1 MAVGLTCLLGLGM
14 ELNVSQL
21 LMQPSGS
28 SREYHLDEIV
38 NLTEDIREARILGRV
53 NLLRTNKSV
62 WVSAALDSAID
73 SECGR
78 CLAPYSHPI
87 HLDIEE
93 EFVPTLNPLTGA
105 KSPPPDNDIKDYCVI
120 DENHILD
127 LTDTVREYTIM
138 ALPMKPLCD
147 HQLRRPLSHLWSG
160 PESDSLLLRS
170 ASGRSLGA
178 ASRTDVGNAGKK
190 LGTKRESP
198 NAATTEEETFQEAK
212 GRALRPLRH
221 QGPLPLP
228 MPAVSARAPPS
239 QGLPHL
245 RLLQRARGNPR
256 SQFRR
261 ILSRPSRTEISY
273 PQSSTWSF

>member
-1 MAVGLTCLLGLGM
+1 M

-28 SREYHLDEIV
+28 SREYFLDEV
-38 NLTEDIREARILGRV
+38 ASLTEDIREARIQGRV

-78 CLAPYSHPI
+78 CLTLYSHPI

-93 EFVPTLNPLTGA
+93 EFVPTLNPLTGS
-105 KSPPPDNDIKDYCVI
+105 KVPPPDNEVKDYCVI

-147 HQLRRPLSHLWSG
+147 HQCAGLCPTCGADLNLTDCSCEAPLDARW
-160 PESDSLLLRS
+160 
-170 ASGRSLGA
+170 
-178 ASRTDVGNAGKK
+178 
-190 LGTKRESP
+190 
-198 NAATTEEETFQEAK
+198 
-212 GRALRPLRH
+212 
-221 QGPLPLP
+221 GPLLELMSETPD
-228 MPAVSARAPPS
+228 R
-239 QGLPHL
+239 
-245 RLLQRARGNPR
+245 N
-256 SQFRR
+256 
-261 ILSRPSRTEISY
+261 
-273 PQSSTWSF
+273 

>member
-1 MAVGLTCLLGLGM
+1 M

-28 SREYHLDEIV
+28 SREYFLDEV
-38 NLTEDIREARILGRV
+38 ASLTEDIREARIQGRV

-78 CLAPYSHPI
+78 CLTPYSHPI

-105 KSPPPDNDIKDYCVI
+105 KAPPPDNEIKDYCVI

-138 ALPMKPLCD
+138 ALPMKPFVRPSM
-147 HQLRRPLSHLWSG
+147 RRTLPHMRSG
-160 PESDSLLLRS
+160 PESDRLLLRGP
-170 ASGRSLGA
+170 SGRSLGTTP
-178 ASRTDVGNAGKK
+178 RTDVGNA
-190 LGTKRESP
+190 
-198 NAATTEEETFQEAK
+198 
-212 GRALRPLRH
+212 
-221 QGPLPLP
+221 
-228 MPAVSARAPPS
+228 
-239 QGLPHL
+239 
-245 RLLQRARGNPR
+245 
-256 SQFRR
+256 
-261 ILSRPSRTEISY
+261 
-273 PQSSTWSF
+273 